1 MTPDSTTSTNE
12 PFKHETIL
20 EGLDWTQRGIL
31 PDGRL
36 YEHYY
41 PPEEFEKA
49 APLAD
54 GLTIVY
60 APKHPL
66 EVRDK
71 NLDDVLTE
79 VDGIYA
85 GYLSNTMVHN
95 MGNPKFK
102 TISNVVNPEVEE
114 KIRKGEIAVSFA
126 FKHDPVPAKGSLTG
140 IIPDHVLFYDRTLGI
155 PQGDPAA
162 MVYNQSNSETIHY
175 SEGYFEGEKMTPEP
189 EPGIKPVDM
198 GLYNELLDFK
208 KNQATIVEHEK
219 TIMKL
224 NQDVINRDT
233 TITGLKSDLDKA
245 LKENETTT
253 AKFNQD
259 LSNLKT
265 THETEVADLTA
276 KYNQDLSEK
285 DTKIQELETK
295 IETERLENFKANQ
308 ETRWGRL
315 PNGVKEKF
323 EGRKTEFFDETTCM
337 KLNQDILDFMSVGP
351 DINNLPPAEGDTT
364 HKQNQGTGKVPVTKY
379 NIATGQME
387 VC

>member
-1 MTPDSTTSTNE
+1 MIPSSIQPQNE

-49 APLAD
+49 IPLTD
-54 GLTIVY
+54 GLNIVY
-60 APKHPL
+60 APRHPL

-71 NLDDVLTE
+71 NLDDVLNE
-79 VDGIYA
+79 VNGKYA

-102 TISNVVNPEVEE
+102 TISNVVDPEVEE

-126 FKHDPVPAKGSLTG
+126 FKHDPVSAKGKLTG
-140 IIPDHVLFYDRTLGI
+140 IVPDHVLFYDRKLGI
-155 PQGDPAA
+155 PQGDPVA

-175 SEGYFEGEKMTPEP
+175 SESYFLGEQMSQDPDP
-189 EPGIKPVDM
+189 VIKPVDM
-198 GLYNELLDFK
+198 GLYNELLEFK
-208 KNQATIVEHEK
+208 RNQAIIVENEK

-224 NQDVINRDT
+224 NQDIKDRDGV
-233 TITGLKSDLDKA
+233 ITGLKTDLEKA
-245 LKENETTT
+245 LNETETTT

-259 LSNLKT
+259 IADMKT
-265 THETEVADLTA
+265 AHETEVADLTA

-285 DTKIQELETK
+285 DAKITELESK
-295 IETERLENFKANQ
+295 IESDRLENFKANQ
-308 ETRWGRL
+308 ETRWSRL
-315 PNGVKEKF
+315 PKGVQEKF
-323 EGRKTEFFDETTCM
+323 ESRKDEFFVETTAM
-337 KLNQDILDFMSVGP
+337 KLNQDILDFMSIGP
-351 DINNLPPAEGDTT
+351 DTNNLPPAEGNTVR
-364 HKQNQGTGKVPVTKY
+364 KQNQGDGKVQLTKY
-379 NIATGQME
+379 DITKGEMVA
-387 VC
+387 V

>member
-1 MTPDSTTSTNE
+1 MTPESTTSTNG

-20 EGLDWTQRGIL
+20 EGLDWTQRGLL

-49 APLAD
+49 VPLAD
-54 GLTIVY
+54 GLNIIY
-60 APKHPL
+60 ASRHPQQ
-66 EVRDK
+66 VRDK
-71 NLDDVLTE
+71 NLEDVLKD
-79 VDGIYA
+79 VNGKYA

-102 TISNVVNPEVEE
+102 TISNVVDPEVEA

-140 IIPDHVLFYDRTLGI
+140 IKPDHVLFYDRKLGI

-162 MVYNQSNSETIHY
+162 MVYNQNSETIHY
-175 SEGYFEGEKMTPEP
+175 SEGYFEGEKMTLDS

-208 KNQATIVEHEK
+208 QNQATIVEHEK

-233 TITGLKSDLDKA
+233 TISGLKSDLDKA

-259 LSNLKT
+259 ITDLKT
-265 THETEVADLTA
+265 AHETEVADLTA
-276 KYNQDLSEK
+276 KYNQDISEK
-285 DTKIQELETK
+285 DTRIKELETK
-295 IETERLENFKANQ
+295 IETDRLENFKANQ
-308 ETRWGRL
+308 EVRWGRL
-315 PNGVKEKF
+315 PAGVKEKF

-337 KLNQDILDFMSVGP
+337 KLNQDILDFMSIGP
-351 DINNLPPAEGDTT
+351 DTNTLPPVEGDTT
-364 HKQNQGTGKVPVTKY
+364 QTQNQSTGKVPVTKY
-379 NIATGQME
+379 NITTGQME